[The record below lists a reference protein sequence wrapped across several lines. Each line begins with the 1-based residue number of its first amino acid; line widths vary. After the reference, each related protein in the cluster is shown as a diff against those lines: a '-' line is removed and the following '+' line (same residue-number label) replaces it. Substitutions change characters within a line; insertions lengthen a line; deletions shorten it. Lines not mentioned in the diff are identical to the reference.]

1 MVQSESR
8 NEDHAKNNTRQEL
21 TDKLKSKMKKGYFQM
36 GKINLEL
43 AEEGIKA
50 DKKVYEST

>member
-1 MVQSESR
+1 MVESESQSK
-8 NEDHAKNNTRQEL
+8 EQLENTPQQEL
-21 TDKLKSKMKKGYFQM
+21 KDKLKSKMKKGYFQM